1 MESMS
6 FHLSSSASIGGKAV
20 PFGLYLHLKRFVRD
34 F

>member
-1 MESMS
+1 MESMPS
-6 FHLSSSASIGGKAV
+6 HLSSLASIGGEAL